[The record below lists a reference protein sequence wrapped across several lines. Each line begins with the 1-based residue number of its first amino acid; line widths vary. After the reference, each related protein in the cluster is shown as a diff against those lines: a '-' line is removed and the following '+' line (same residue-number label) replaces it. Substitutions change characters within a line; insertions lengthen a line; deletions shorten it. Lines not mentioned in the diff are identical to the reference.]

1 MATLLATIKE
11 LDVMDVWD
19 LLDKYHI
26 NLSVNEIMQKGT
38 VVLSSSERI
47 VVRNSK
53 LMLEVLWIIR
63 L

>member
-26 NLSVNEIMQKGT
+26 NLSVNEIMQQGS

-47 VVRNSK
+47 VVRNGK
-53 LMLEVLWIIR
+53 LMLEVL
-63 L
+63 

>member
-19 LLDKYHI
+19 LLDEYHI
-26 NLSVNEIMQKGT
+26 NLSVNEIMQQGS

-47 VVRNSK
+47 VVRNGK
-53 LMLEVLWIIR
+53 LMLDVL
-63 L
+63 

>member
-26 NLSVNEIMQKGT
+26 NLSVNEIMQQGS
-38 VVLSSSERI
+38 VVLSNSERI
-47 VVRNSK
+47 VVRNGK
-53 LMLEVLWIIR
+53 LMLEVL
-63 L
+63 

>member
-19 LLDKYHI
+19 LLDEYHI
-26 NLSVNEIMQKGT
+26 NLSVNEIMQQGS

-47 VVRNSK
+47 VVRNGK
-53 LMLEVLWIIR
+53 LMLEVL
-63 L
+63 